1 MTPAMKDRPMI
12 IFDMDGT
19 LLDSAPGITKSLT
32 HAIRHLG
39 HDFHPPA
46 GVQELFGPPMNQV
59 VAELLRP
66 FGDDR
71 VEQCVQTY
79 REHYRDYGLYDCS
92 PYPGIAEALQS
103 LIADGVSLEVATSK
117 RQEFADKMLRHAG
130 LHGMF
135 EEVRGTT
142 ADGSLDDKAD
152 LLRLMSASLS
162 HSRSCLL
169 MIGDK
174 RDDMLAASKNAI
186 PAIGVTWGYGTAQ
199 ELTESGAV
207 ALLDSPVDLPGLV
220 LRLLAQYEPV
230 TRSYPFQNCA

>member
-1 MTPAMKDRPMI
+1 MTPSMKGRPMI

-32 HAIRHLG
+32 HAIRNLG

-46 GVQELFGPPMNQV
+46 GVQQLFGPPMNQV

-103 LIADGVSLEVATSK
+103 LIADGISLAVATSK

-135 EEVRGTT
+135 EDVRGTT

-152 LLRLMSASLS
+152 LLRLMSASLNQ
-162 HSRSCLL
+162 SRPCRF

-174 RDDMLAASKNAI
+174 RDDMVAASKNAI
-186 PAIGVTWGYGTAQ
+186 PAVGVTWGYGTAQ

-207 ALLDSPVDLPGLV
+207 ALSDSPRNLPGLV
-220 LRLLAQYEPV
+220 LRLLAQYDPG
-230 TRSYPFQNCA
+230 TRS